1 MKKVIKTQEQL
12 KDYITKLNN
21 YNLKEPITIEVE
33 KLYKNKTNQ
42 QLRSF
47 WMLIRIVKLWMN
59 EKGNNFTDE
68 EVKNYFLIKSGHYQE
83 INNVKLAKSIA
94 NTSNT
99 TKQDMTNIINN
110 ILEFGIDNN
119 ITDCYIDSYDLE
131 SLLNNYKE

>member
-1 MKKVIKTQEQL
+1 MKHIIKTQEEL
-12 KDYITKLNN
+12 KEYINKLNN
-21 YNLKEPITIEVE
+21 YNLKEPITIELE

-47 WMLIRIVKLWMN
+47 WMLIRVVKLWMN

-83 INNVKLAKSIA
+83 FNNVKLAKSIT

-99 TKQDMTNIINN
+99 TKQDMINIINN
-110 ILEFGIDNN
+110 ILEFGITYN
-119 ITDCYIDSYDLE
+119 IKDC
-131 SLLNNYKE
+131 LLY

>member
-94 NTSNT
+94 NTRNT
-99 TKQDMTNIINN
+99 KKQDMTNIINN

>member
-1 MKKVIKTQEQL
+1 MKKIIKTQEQL